1 MPRVMFSLTVDS
13 EVKEEGDM
21 YVSYCPALDVY
32 SQGDSEDEASANLIE
47 ALQLFLQSCYER
59 GTLDAVMKERGFT
72 VERDAPATV
81 QVLPG
86 GDSRQS
92 ITLPVAVRA

>member
-1 MPRVMFSLTVDS
+1 MPRVVFTLTVDS
-13 EVKEEGDM
+13 EVKTEGDVH
-21 YVSYCPALDVY
+21 VSYCPALDVY
-32 SQGDSEDEASANLIE
+32 SQGDTEDEASANLIE
-47 ALQLFLQSCYER
+47 ALQLFVQSCYER

-72 VERDAPATV
+72 VEQDSPATV

>member
-13 EVKEEGDM
+13 EVKKEGDV

-59 GTLDAVMKERGFT
+59 GALDAVMNERRREQYF
-72 VERDAPATV
+72 D
-81 QVLPG
+81 LL
-86 GDSRQS
+86 DS
-92 ITLPVAVRA
+92 

>member
-13 EVKEEGDM
+13 EVKKEGDV

-59 GTLDAVMKERGFT
+59 GTLDAVMKERRREQYF
-72 VERDAPATV
+72 E
-81 QVLPG
+81 LL
-86 GDSRQS
+86 DS
-92 ITLPVAVRA
+92 

>member
-1 MPRVMFSLTVDS
+1 MPRVVFSLTVDS
-13 EVKEEGDM
+13 EVKKEGDA

-59 GTLDAVMKERGFT
+59 GTLDAVMTERRREQYF
-72 VERDAPATV
+72 D
-81 QVLPG
+81 LL
-86 GDSRQS
+86 DS
-92 ITLPVAVRA
+92 

>member
-1 MPRVMFSLTVDS
+1 MPRVVFSLTVDS
-13 EVKEEGDM
+13 EVTQEGDV
-21 YVSYCPALDVY
+21 YVSYCPALDLY
-32 SQGDSEDEASANLIE
+32 SQGDTEEEASTNLIE
-47 ALQLFLQSCYER
+47 ALQLFVQSCYER

-72 VERDAPATV
+72 VEQDSLATV
-81 QVLPG
+81 EVRPD

>member
-13 EVKEEGDM
+13 EVKKEGDV

-47 ALQLFLQSCYER
+47 ALQLFVRSCYER
-59 GTLDAVMKERGFT
+59 GTLDAVMRERRREQYFG
-72 VERDAPATV
+72 
-81 QVLPG
+81 LL
-86 GDSRQS
+86 DS
-92 ITLPVAVRA
+92 

>member
-1 MPRVMFSLTVDS
+1 MPRVVFSLTVDS
-13 EVKEEGDM
+13 EVKKEGGV

-32 SQGDSEDEASANLIE
+32 SQGESEDEASANLIE
-47 ALQLFLQSCYER
+47 ALQLFVQSCYER
-59 GTLDAVMKERGFT
+59 GTLGAVMRERGFA
-72 VERDAPATV
+72 VEPDAPAAV
-81 QVLPG
+81 EVLPD

>member
-1 MPRVMFSLTVDS
+1 MPRVVFSLTVDS
-13 EVKEEGDM
+13 EVKKEGDA

-47 ALQLFLQSCYER
+47 AQQLFLQSCYER
-59 GTLDAVMKERGFT
+59 GALDAVMKERGFT
-72 VERDAPATV
+72 AEQDAPATV

>member
-1 MPRVMFSLTVDS
+1 MFSLTVDS
-13 EVKEEGDM
+13 EVKREGDV
-21 YVSYCPALDVY
+21 YASHCPALDVY

-72 VERDAPATV
+72 VARDAPATV

-86 GDSRQS
+86 GDFRQS